1 MRKIL
6 TLPQCFLIITALLL
20 SSKSFAESKFTGPYA
35 GVNLG
40 VGSTKY
46 DISHDAGD
54 AYASGGEYIKG
65 WNSSKDLGLQLGY
78 NFQLNNDFILGL
90 EVGYSKYDQNKKT
103 AHEERYPDRD
113 WIVVNMDNSAAFKG
127 KFGYIINENVLVYTS
142 LGYERLAYDLSNYN
156 DRHDPSDLV
165 GYSIKSKN
173 LKANAT
179 SLGLGVSWFIPKIE
193 KVAFFAEANISKIH
207 SEYRFSENEM
217 SQDTDVGDYSKID
230 KSAKIKFGFNYMF

>member
-1 MRKIL
+1 MRKFSNL
-6 TLPQCFLIITALLL
+6 SQCFLILTALLL
-20 SSKSFAESKFTGPYA
+20 SSKSFAESKFAGPYA
-35 GVNLG
+35 GGNLG
-40 VGSTKY
+40 IGSTKY
-46 DISHDAGD
+46 DISHDTGD
-54 AYASGGEYIKG
+54 NVAFDGEYIKG

-78 NFQLNNDFILGL
+78 NFQLNKDFILGL

-103 AHEERYPDRD
+103 VHEESNPERD

-127 KFGYIINENVLVYTS
+127 KFGYIFNENVLVYTS

-156 DRHDPSDLV
+156 DRHNPSDRDH
-165 GYSIKSKN
+165 SIKSKN

-193 KVAFFAEANISKIH
+193 KVAFFVEANISKIH
-207 SEYRFSENEM
+207 SEYKFSENEM
-217 SQDTDVGDYSKID
+217 SNDTDVGDYSKID

>member
-1 MRKIL
+1 MRKISNL
-6 TLPQCFLIITALLL
+6 SQCFLICAALLV

-35 GVNLG
+35 GGNLG
-40 VGSTKY
+40 IGSTKY

-54 AYASGGEYIKG
+54 TFASGGEYIKG

-78 NFQLNNDFILGL
+78 NFQLNKDFILGL

-103 AHEERYPDRD
+103 AHEERNPERD
-113 WIVVNMDNSAAFKG
+113 WIVANMDKSAAFKG

-156 DRHDPSDLV
+156 DRHNPSDS

-207 SEYRFSENEM
+207 SEYKFSQQEM

-230 KSAKIKFGFNYMF
+230 KSAKFKFGFNYMF

>member
-1 MRKIL
+1 MIKISNL
-6 TLPQCFLIITALLL
+6 SQCFLICAALLV

-35 GVNLG
+35 GGNLG
-40 VGSTKY
+40 IGSTKY

-54 AYASGGEYIKG
+54 TFASGGEYIKG

-78 NFQLNNDFILGL
+78 NFQLNKDFILGL

-103 AHEERYPDRD
+103 AHEERNPERD
-113 WIVVNMDNSAAFKG
+113 WIVANMDKSAAFKG

-156 DRHDPSDLV
+156 DRHDPSDS

-207 SEYRFSENEM
+207 SEYKFSQQEM

-230 KSAKIKFGFNYMF
+230 KSAKFKFGFNYMF

>member
-1 MRKIL
+1 MRKFFSL
-6 TLPQCFLIITALLL
+6 SQCFLICAALLV

-35 GVNLG
+35 GGNLG
-40 VGSTKY
+40 IGSTKY

-54 AYASGGEYIKG
+54 TFASGGEYIKG

-78 NFQLNNDFILGL
+78 NFQLNKDFILGL

-103 AHEERYPDRD
+103 AHEERNPERD
-113 WIVVNMDNSAAFKG
+113 WIVANMDKSAAFKG

-156 DRHDPSDLV
+156 DRHDPSDS

-207 SEYRFSENEM
+207 SEYKFSQQEM

-230 KSAKIKFGFNYMF
+230 KSAKFKFGFNYMF

>member
-1 MRKIL
+1 MRKISNL
-6 TLPQCFLIITALLL
+6 SQCFLICAALLV

-35 GVNLG
+35 GGNLG
-40 VGSTKY
+40 IGSTKY

-54 AYASGGEYIKG
+54 TFASGGEYIKG

-78 NFQLNNDFILGL
+78 NFQLNKDFILGL

-103 AHEERYPDRD
+103 AHEERNPERD
-113 WIVVNMDNSAAFKG
+113 WIVANMDKSAAFKG

-156 DRHDPSDLV
+156 DRHDPSDS

-207 SEYRFSENEM
+207 SEYKFSQ
-217 SQDTDVGDYSKID
+217 QDKYNTVWYFSI
-230 KSAKIKFGFNYMF
+230 